1 MILPGY
7 VVRMSKASSL
17 SEYVTTRFLLSRLN
31 NWMLW
36 FTLTCQTNAKTNNG
50 NVTKHCQDIE
60 CFPSSQAQNFKV
72 LQKVRTSLPTIL
84 TQFIP

>member
-36 FTLTCQTNAKTNNG
+36 FTLKCQTNAKTNNG
-50 NVTKHCQDIE
+50 NVTKHCQE
-60 CFPSSQAQNFKV
+60 S
-72 LQKVRTSLPTIL
+72 RTSNVSPVHRPRIL
-84 TQFIP
+84 RSYKRYVHHYRLY